1 MYYCILNFKEK
12 HLSNIIT
19 EKVVSRVT
27 QELSSFLKNRRI
39 YCRISSLNGTRY
51 WWIIIKLSHNK
62 ISTLESNGSATKV
75 RRINHLS
82 EKNGL

>member
-39 YCRISSLNGTRY
+39 YCRISYLNGT
-51 WWIIIKLSHNK
+51 
-62 ISTLESNGSATKV
+62 
-75 RRINHLS
+75 
-82 EKNGL
+82 